1 MIQPMENYVIIKMPD
16 KKNIKVDDNKYVDF
30 KKIIKSTQN
39 GKVKGNDISSTK
51 INNNQLQIDKKKLIT
66 DFINLIV
73 NLLPDNLKN
82 VINVNTI
89 DTSLLIDEN
98 IVKQINNCLNN
109 IQYTR
114 QVDIGEISKIISQLL
129 KEKFGLNIDTKTIF
143 NMIKDKDFKDF
154 IKLPSID
161 MIDNKIKEY
170 QDNRNKE
177 LDLNVV
183 HEYNN
188 NKSKINEVQDSNQM
202 DNLKIAKD
210 VIKNVNQNNNNSN
223 QEMNKKDDE
232 KKLFYDIKVDKKN
245 SEIKNLNENKGT
257 QENNKTLDLKTDNVI
272 IFQGNQEN
280 VEFDTSPN
288 VFDVKKPLREND
300 IINQIVKNIN
310 LTKNDTT
317 STIKIQLKPD
327 FLGRIEINIKSTDG
341 NLTANILTDNEKV
354 KHQIEANLSLLS
366 NQLESKGIKIES
378 FNVSVDK
385 NMQFTS
391 QYNEQ
396 GSHGERYQE
405 QNTNKFRFNYDD
417 DYESTEFGTKTYALM
432 NNLTDDHVDVII

>member
-1 MIQPMENYVIIKMPD
+1 MIQPMENNVIIKMPD
-16 KKNIKVDDNKYVDF
+16 KKNIKVDDNKHVDF

-39 GKVKGNDISSTK
+39 GNVKGNDVSSTK
-51 INNNQLQIDKKKLIT
+51 INNNQLPIDKKKLIT

-73 NLLPDNLKN
+73 NLLPDSLKN
-82 VINVNTI
+82 EINVNKI

-405 QNTNKFRFNYDD
+405 QNNNKFRFNYDD